1 MLRFTALVALAAAL
15 IPSFALAEEVPSATA
30 YTVNL
35 KDYYTAVVFY
45 VDSPDGFQIVTSVAA
60 ENGPA
65 IRFTNHLLA
74 DQSATL
80 EGSGEVGAR
89 SSGLVLSRI
98 GDVLHVM
105 PLPET
110 EATAATQ
117 TPATDHAVIPATL
130 PVTAAAPAQR

>member
-1 MLRFTALVALAAAL
+1 MLRFTALAALAVALV
-15 IPSFALAEEVPSATA
+15 PSFALAEEVPSATA

-60 ENGPA
+60 ESGPA

-74 DQSATL
+74 GQSATL

-98 GDVLHVM
+98 GDALHVM
-105 PLPET
+105 PLSGMDV
-110 EATAATQ
+110 TQ
-117 TPATDHAVIPATL
+117 TLATDYAVIPATL
-130 PVTAAAPAQR
+130 PVTAAVPAQR

>member
-1 MLRFTALVALAAAL
+1 MLRFTALAALAAAL
-15 IPSFALAEEVPSATA
+15 IPSFALAEQVPSATA

-60 ENGPA
+60 ESGPA

-74 DQSATL
+74 GQSATL
-80 EGSGEVGAR
+80 EGSGEVGTR

-98 GDVLHVM
+98 GDALHVM
-105 PLPET
+105 PLSGMDV
-110 EATAATQ
+110 TQ
-117 TPATDHAVIPATL
+117 TLATDYAVIPATL
-130 PVTAAAPAQR
+130 PVTAAVPAQR

>member
-1 MLRFTALVALAAAL
+1 MLRSTILALIAALV
-15 IPSFALAEEVPSATA
+15 PSLALAEEVPSTTA

-60 ENGPA
+60 ESGPA

-74 DQSATL
+74 GQSATL
-80 EGSGEVGAR
+80 EGSGEVGTH

-110 EATAATQ
+110 EATA
-117 TPATDHAVIPATL
+117 TPVTGHLVIPANL
-130 PVTAAAPAQR
+130 PVTATVPAQR

>member
-1 MLRFTALVALAAAL
+1 MLRFTALAALAAAL
-15 IPSFALAEEVPSATA
+15 VPSFALAEKVPSATA
-30 YTVNL
+30 YTVLL

-60 ENGPA
+60 ESGPA

-74 DQSATL
+74 GQSATL
-80 EGSGEVGAR
+80 EGSGEVGTR

-110 EATAATQ
+110 EATVATQ
-117 TPATDHAVIPATL
+117 
-130 PVTAAAPAQR
+130 

>member
-1 MLRFTALVALAAAL
+1 MLRFTALAALAVALV
-15 IPSFALAEEVPSATA
+15 PSFALAEEVPSATA

-60 ENGPA
+60 ESGPA

-74 DQSATL
+74 GQSATL
-80 EGSGEVGAR
+80 EGAGEVGAR

-98 GDVLHVM
+98 GDALHVM
-105 PLPET
+105 PLSGMDV
-110 EATAATQ
+110 TQ
-117 TPATDHAVIPATL
+117 TLATDYAVIPATL
-130 PVTAAAPAQR
+130 PVTAAVPAQR

>member
-1 MLRFTALVALAAAL
+1 MLRFTALAALAVALV
-15 IPSFALAEEVPSATA
+15 PSFALAEQVPSATA

-60 ENGPA
+60 ESGPA

-74 DQSATL
+74 GQSATL
-80 EGSGEVGAR
+80 EGSGEVGTH

-110 EATAATQ
+110 EATA
-117 TPATDHAVIPATL
+117 TPVTGHLVIPTKL
-130 PVTAAAPAQR
+130 PVTAAIPAQR